1 MSAKLASRD
10 RLTKAQ
16 RSWNMSRI
24 RSTNTK
30 PEIVVRRLLTGMG
43 LRYRLHRAGLPGK
56 PDIVL
61 GPRRLVIFVH
71 GCFWH
76 RHPGCK
82 QATMPSA
89 NRAFWLAKLE
99 GNAARD
105 QRHRRALRHLGWRVV
120 TVWECETREPGR
132 LARRLARA
140 AGSGAGTAM
149 PGARQVQRPKH

>member
-1 MSAKLASRD
+1 MSAKSASRD

-89 NRAFWLAKLE
+89 NRAFWLEKLE

-105 QRHRRALRHLGWRVV
+105 RRHRTALRKLGWRVV
-120 TVWECETREPGR
+120 TVWECETRNPER

-140 AGSGAGTAM
+140 AGSGA
-149 PGARQVQRPKH
+149 

>member
-1 MSAKLASRD
+1 MPGRD
-10 RLTKAQ
+10 RLTKEQ

-24 RSTNTK
+24 RSRDTK
-30 PEIVVRRLLTGMG
+30 PELVVRRLLTGMG

-82 QATMPSA
+82 EATMPVA
-89 NRAFWLAKLE
+89 NRPFWQAKLE

-105 QRHRRALRHLGWRVV
+105 RRHHAALKKLGWRVAV
-120 TVWECETREPGR
+120 VWECETRK
-132 LARRLARA
+132 LAQLQRRLARLLPPA
-140 AGSGAGTAM
+140 PTTCSIRSQT
-149 PGARQVQRPKH
+149 PGASQNPF

>member
-1 MSAKLASRD
+1 LNVMSAKSVSRD
-10 RLTKAQ
+10 RLTKEQ

-30 PEIVVRRLLTGMG
+30 PEIVVRRLLSGMG

-76 RHPGCK
+76 RHSGCK
-82 QATMPSA
+82 QATMPTA
-89 NRAFWLAKLE
+89 NRSFWLAKLE

-105 QRHRRALRHLGWRVV
+105 HRHRTALRKLGWRVV
-120 TVWECETREPGR
+120 TVWECETRTPER
-132 LARRLARA
+132 LARRLAQA
-140 AGSGAGTAM
+140 AGSGA
-149 PGARQVQRPKH
+149 

>member
-1 MSAKLASRD
+1 MPGRD
-10 RLTKAQ
+10 RLTKEQ

-24 RSTNTK
+24 RSRDTK
-30 PEIVVRRLLTGMG
+30 PELVVRRLLTGMG

-82 QATMPSA
+82 EATMPVA
-89 NRAFWLAKLE
+89 NRPFWQGKLE

-105 QRHRRALRHLGWRVV
+105 RRHRTALKKLGWRVAV
-120 TVWECETREPGR
+120 VWECETRK
-132 LARRLARA
+132 LAQLQRRLTRLLPPVPTTF
-140 AGSGAGTAM
+140 SIRSQT
-149 PGARQVQRPKH
+149 PGASQNPF

>member
-1 MSAKLASRD
+1 MPAKSVSRD
-10 RLTKAQ
+10 RLTREQ

-24 RSTNTK
+24 RSTDTK
-30 PEIVVRRLLTGMG
+30 PELVVRRMLTGMG

-76 RHPGCK
+76 RHRGCRE
-82 QATMPSA
+82 ATMPSA
-89 NRAFWLAKLE
+89 NRAFWQAKLE

-105 QRHRRALRHLGWRVV
+105 QRHRAALRKLGWRVV
-120 TVWECETREPGR
+120 TVWECETRKPDR
-132 LARRLARA
+132 LARRLERA
-140 AGSGAGTAM
+140 TAG
-149 PGARQVQRPKH
+149 PRE

>member
-1 MSAKLASRD
+1 MSAKSVSRD
-10 RLTKAQ
+10 RLTKEQ

-30 PEIVVRRLLTGMG
+30 PEIVVRRLLSGMG

-76 RHPGCK
+76 RHSGCK
-82 QATMPSA
+82 QATMPTA
-89 NRAFWLAKLE
+89 NRSFWLAKLE

-105 QRHRRALRHLGWRVV
+105 RRHRRALRKLGWRVSI
-120 TVWECETREPGR
+120 VWECETQAPER
-132 LARRLARA
+132 LARRLLRV
-140 AGSGAGTAM
+140 AGSGA
-149 PGARQVQRPKH
+149 

>member
-1 MSAKLASRD
+1 MPAKPTASRD
-10 RLTKAQ
+10 RLTKEQ

-24 RSTNTK
+24 RCKDTK
-30 PEIVVRRLLTGMG
+30 PELLVRRLLTALG

-76 RHPGCK
+76 RHAGCK
-82 QATMPSA
+82 VATMPAA
-89 NRAFWLAKLE
+89 NRNFWQTKLE

-105 QRHRRALRHLGWRVV
+105 RRHRIALQKLGWRVV
-120 TVWECETREPGR
+120 TVWECETRQPAR
-132 LARRLARA
+132 LARRLALLLA
-140 AGSGAGTAM
+140 PGTE
-149 PGARQVQRPKH
+149 H